1 MRRPEQLAELIREEL
16 SQIVGYEMADPRV
29 EAATVTDVRVS
40 ENLRDARV
48 FVLVEGTDDERTAA
62 LKALTKAAPYVR
74 RQLGL
79 ALNLKFTPELHF
91 VRDTV
96 EEKAARVEALLAQLV
111 PPAPPTPQEE
121 GAAEAQQQPTP
132 AEADGSP
139 AGDDGPAETDEEGRK
154 QVMSDE

>member
-16 SQIVGYEMADPRV
+16 SQIVGYELEDPRV
-29 EAATVTDVRVS
+29 ETATVTDVRVS

-48 FVLVEGTDDERTAA
+48 FVLVEGTDEEKTLA

-79 ALNLKFTPELHF
+79 ALNLKYTPELHF

-96 EEKAARVEALLAQLV
+96 EEKAARVEELLAQV
-111 PPAPPTPQEE
+111 RQE
-121 GAAEAQQQPTP
+121 GAAA
-132 AEADGSP
+132 GSSSTA
-139 AGDDGPAETDEEGRK
+139 AGGGPAETEEEGRK
-154 QVMSDE
+154 QVMNDE

>member
-1 MRRPEQLAELIREEL
+1 MRRPQQLAELIREEL
-16 SQIVGYEMADPRV
+16 SQIVGYELEDPRV
-29 EAATVTDVRVS
+29 ATATVTDVRVT

-48 FVLVEGTDDERTAA
+48 FVLVEGTDDEKTLA

-96 EEKAARVEALLAQLV
+96 EEKAARVEELLAQV
-111 PPAPPTPQEE
+111 RQDGGSSSGE
-121 GAAEAQQQPTP
+121 GAA
-132 AEADGSP
+132 
-139 AGDDGPAETDEEGRK
+139 AGDGPAETEEKGDSA
-154 QVMSDE
+154 VASDE